1 MKNRSPIGETSESLR
16 CTVPGNVEDADV
28 LGIFWDK
35 KRRKKILARVV
46 H

>member
-1 MKNRSPIGETSESLR
+1 LQRHQNLRIAQYRETWR
-16 CTVPGNVEDADV
+16 MQYV